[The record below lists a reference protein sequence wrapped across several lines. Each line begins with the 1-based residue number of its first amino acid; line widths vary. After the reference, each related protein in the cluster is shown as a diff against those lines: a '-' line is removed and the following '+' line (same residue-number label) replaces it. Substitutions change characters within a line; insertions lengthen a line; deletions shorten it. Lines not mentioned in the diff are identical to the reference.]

1 MYSKVHDHRHN
12 VALMKLYRP
21 FNLQHLHNSL
31 DFSNKTSGMFVNI
44 GATKSINSY
53 DCCFIYGWDSILFS
67 KMRVF
72 TKPIQIVSVQPR
84 DKDACVNK
92 INDVNIVCASGESR
106 KQCAGN
112 PGSPIVC
119 NEPNGNSRVL
129 GIASWTNYSLQCDG
143 SSTYLNLTSFRSW
156 INNIISMD
164 FNSNYNFDSYS
175 STENHKIQSK
185 NYVVTK
191 IIMDNHAINDFS
203 TTLKTLERHN
213 YENTERSDKS
223 VEEKSTD
230 NEELSDIF
238 PLYNS
243 SCANLLNSINF
254 LVLLGLTFIFNV

>member
-1 MYSKVHDHRHN
+1 
-12 VALMKLYRP
+12 
-21 FNLQHLHNSL
+21 
-31 DFSNKTSGMFVNI
+31 
-44 GATKSINSY
+44 
-53 DCCFIYGWDSILFS
+53 
-67 KMRVF
+67 
-72 TKPIQIVSVQPR
+72 
-84 DKDACVNK
+84 
-92 INDVNIVCASGESR
+92 
-106 KQCAGN
+106 
-112 PGSPIVC
+112 
-119 NEPNGNSRVL
+119 
-129 GIASWTNYSLQCDG
+129 
-143 SSTYLNLTSFRSW
+143 
-156 INNIISMD
+156 MD